1 MTIPTW
7 AVTSTLTAGGGEEGG
22 EERDPPPSLEEE
34 EGKEVRGGRHTL
46 YSS

>member
-1 MTIPTW
+1 MTVPTW
-7 AVTSTLTAGGGEEGG
+7 AVTSTLTAGGGGEG
-22 EERDPPPSLEEE
+22 EERDPPPSREEE